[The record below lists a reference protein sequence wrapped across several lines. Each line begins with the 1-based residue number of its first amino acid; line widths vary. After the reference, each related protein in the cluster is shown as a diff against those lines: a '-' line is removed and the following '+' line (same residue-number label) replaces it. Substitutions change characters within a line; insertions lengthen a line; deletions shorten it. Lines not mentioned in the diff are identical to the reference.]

1 MQGVEPGYENK
12 REPTAPATPEWTLQI
27 KHGCELQV
35 GECAVQKPVAILQA
49 HIRPIFGT
57 TYRQI
62 AKTNKLERGPG
73 VPTDY
78 RKSARNMKGSP
89 RPKSTL
95 ASLVRAQ
102 PPQGTCPD
110 FKGIAGVGPL
120 PGTYATT
127 TQGTLAWT
135 VGECAVQ
142 KQVAIPA
149 GTRHKKPAGQNYT
162 TPDRMKCPEY

>member
-1 MQGVEPGYENK
+1 MC
-12 REPTAPATPEWTLQI
+12 LQWS
-27 KHGCELQV
+27 
-35 GECAVQKPVAILQA
+35 
-49 HIRPIFGT
+49 
-57 TYRQI
+57 
-62 AKTNKLERGPG
+62 N
-73 VPTDY
+73 Y
-78 RKSARNMKGSP
+78 RKSAHNMKRSP

-110 FKGIAGVGPL
+110 TKGIAGVGPL

-149 GTRHKKPAGQNYT
+149 GTKKKETGRPKLHHPRPHQMPRIIGVKVVKFQPYAASLAHGKELQSRQRHHGQDKKGGRARLHQPRQKQLPSILGVEVGEVPAHT
-162 TPDRMKCPEY
+162 